1 MQCQMLSLD
10 LVLTAGIGQELRGV
24 GNGRRTKQASKEL
37 SVFPRG
43 AVHKQRRQLGG
54 KWVKNWSKLQT
65 DSTKN
70 LPILKGGCQKVRKID
85 DVVYRWSPCLLLK
98 CFVVSCLHRLDTL
111 ANNQRLLCATE
122 CTAILASVDE
132 CQSSSRHQHCL
143 VIIITVPSN
152 CVPTAA
158 ALRATAVVVI

>member
-1 MQCQMLSLD
+1 MKGLRLLSADPQIYSLD
-10 LVLTAGIGQELRGV
+10 QWIIPYIKVPRFKLWGRPLTTLAIWRGGEGEGV
-24 GNGRRTKQASKEL
+24 I
-37 SVFPRG
+37 
-43 AVHKQRRQLGG
+43 
-54 KWVKNWSKLQT
+54 NWSKLQT

-152 CVPTAA
+152 CVPTVAA
-158 ALRATAVVVI
+158 PPRAAAVVVI